1 MENND
6 MESGLFSL
14 ISAGLDEKDMFYSDE
29 AKPPERACIGHFRGY
44 YRNGGKMMY
53 SNWFDHQS
61 ELNVPEFRN
70 EFNQFINDLLKR
82 GILDTRQHME
92 RFCLRHPEA
101 RIAGAGYKNTYGFR
115 TDSEKYSLYL
125 RLSLEPGDYAIYCY
139 AYNRDIL
146 HKQVKTPSQKK
157 RNGPER

>member
-1 MENND
+1 MEKND
-6 MESGLFSL
+6 MDSGLYSL
-14 ISAGLDEKDMFYSDE
+14 IPAGPDEKGMFYSDE
-29 AKPPERACIGHFRGY
+29 TKPPERACIGHFRGY
-44 YRNGGKMMY
+44 YRDGGKMMY

-61 ELNVPEFRN
+61 ELNIPEFRN
-70 EFNQFINDLLKR
+70 EFNQFIDDLIKC
-82 GILDTRQHME
+82 GILDTRQHLE

-101 RIAGAGYKNTYGFR
+101 RIAGVEYKDTYGFR

-125 RLSLEPGDYAIYCY
+125 RLSLMPGDYAIYCY

-146 HKQVKTPSQKK
+146 HEQAKIPPPKK